1 MRASLGILAFAAA
14 LAAPLPTRAVGADYD
29 RTPVLMVH
37 GWFVI
42 AGAGDATWA
51 HIRGKLMDD
60 GWPGEHLSAPSF
72 ADVRGCDPEH
82 ATTLG
87 GWVDDLLADTGFDR
101 VDIVCHSEGCLN
113 SLYYIKHLCGA
124 HKVRRVVMLAG
135 AVHGTAV
142 ACIDPFS
149 CGSKEMCVL
158 GGKWQDNEVL
168 ATLLAGDE
176 TPGDVLYT
184 CVWSEYDEIIVPASG
199 GQLAGANN
207 IEVQTPF
214 VEHGGIFLCDECYG
228 YVKDALLN
236 GTGKNEDGPGWETFP
251 ACAPVPPEVEAEP
264 VPEEVPEPVAE
275 AAADAPVE
283 AFADVADPTPD
294 AATDAWEARDDG
306 DATGSETASPHD
318 AAASGAPEP
327 GPAKTPP
334 TVGGCVAGG
343 AAVDV
348 SVIGLL
354 AWTIG
359 IAGALASARRPSG
372 RRRVRAGTDR
382 QDL

>member
-1 MRASLGILAFAAA
+1 
-14 LAAPLPTRAVGADYD
+14 
-29 RTPVLMVH
+29 
-37 GWFVI
+37 
-42 AGAGDATWA
+42 
-51 HIRGKLMDD
+51 
-60 GWPGEHLSAPSF
+60 
-72 ADVRGCDPEH
+72 
-82 ATTLG
+82 
-87 GWVDDLLADTGFDR
+87 VDDLLADTGFDR

-251 ACAPVPPEVEAEP
+251 ACAPVPPEVEAESVSED
-264 VPEEVPEPVAE
+264 VPDAT
-275 AAADAPVE
+275 ADAPVE